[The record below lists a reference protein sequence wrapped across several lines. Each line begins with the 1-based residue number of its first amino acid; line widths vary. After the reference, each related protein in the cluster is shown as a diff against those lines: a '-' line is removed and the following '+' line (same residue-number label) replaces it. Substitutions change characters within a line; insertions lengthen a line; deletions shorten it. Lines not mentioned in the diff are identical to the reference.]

1 MDKQRS
7 LAAIRYLILREKSR
21 LKTWRDIA
29 EVFGISCGMAW
40 RIGMAGYEPKD
51 NKIREK
57 LHLPLLIDTPA
68 CLKCGQVHVTKRCM
82 ANNGNN
88 GHRPRRVAIRTDNP
102 ESAART
108 IEKHFGKAFISELI
122 ELLDKRHDY
131 Y

>member
-7 LAAIRYLILREKSR
+7 LAAIRYLILQEKSR

-40 RIGMAGYEPKD
+40 RIGMTGYEPKED
-51 NKIREK
+51 KIRAK
-57 LHLPLLIDTPA
+57 LRLPLLVPAPA
-68 CLKCGQVHVTKRCM
+68 CLKCGQVHVTKKCM
-82 ANNGNN
+82 ANNGN
-88 GHRPRRVAIRTDNP
+88 GRRPRRVAIRVDNP

-122 ELLDKRHDY
+122 ELLDTRYDY